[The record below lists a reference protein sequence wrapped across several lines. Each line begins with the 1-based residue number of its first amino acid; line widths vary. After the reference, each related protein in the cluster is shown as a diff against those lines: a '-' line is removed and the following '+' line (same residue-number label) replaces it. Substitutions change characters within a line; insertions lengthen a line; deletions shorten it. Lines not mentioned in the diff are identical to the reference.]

1 MLTLSQWKQMQT
13 CLPPLKDPHN
23 SFTNW
28 LNNKSYYN
36 RTISLLS
43 QRMKEAE
50 IQGLLWWDLMQ
61 QIQSIRWSIEENQ
74 IRPVKDLLPSMFYC
88 CWTKVLFKV
97 SLYGWRL
104 RTLDGGNS
112 QTKMRH
118 NCCMNTIHS
127 NLTETNFK
135 CKLWYIFNSII
146 GHFLDL
152 TSLDRGQA
160 WRHLVEA
167 WELGWLPYKE
177 FHRRP
182 PLRPSTW
189 SVRSGLHR
197 APGFFLINI
206 ES

>member
-1 MLTLSQWKQMQT
+1 MISHKIAPDTLSQSLHHGNVNFEPMKT
-13 CLPPLKDPHN
+13 DANIFASSKDLHN
-23 SFTNW
+23 SVTNW
-28 LNNKSYYN
+28 LNIKSYYN
-36 RTISLLS
+36 WTISLLS

-127 NLTETNFK
+127 NMTETNFNY
-135 CKLWYIFNSII
+135 KL
-146 GHFLDL
+146 
-152 TSLDRGQA
+152 
-160 WRHLVEA
+160 
-167 WELGWLPYKE
+167 
-177 FHRRP
+177 
-182 PLRPSTW
+182 
-189 SVRSGLHR
+189 
-197 APGFFLINI
+197 
-206 ES
+206 

>member
-1 MLTLSQWKQMQT
+1 
-13 CLPPLKDPHN
+13 
-23 SFTNW
+23 
-28 LNNKSYYN
+28 
-36 RTISLLS
+36 
-43 QRMKEAE
+43 
-50 IQGLLWWDLMQ
+50 
-61 QIQSIRWSIEENQ
+61 
-74 IRPVKDLLPSMFYC
+74 MFYC

-104 RTLDGGNS
+104 WTLDGGNS

-127 NLTETNFK
+127 NLTETNFTY
-135 CKLWYIFNSII
+135 KLWYIFNSII

-197 APGFFLINI
+197 APGFFLSILKVRTMRWLWLVNNTEASGSPLWCRSCTHSCPQTPSCFQFFFFSAHTI
-206 ES
+206 LVWNVAPWISNYVNFI